1 MNDVELLK
9 LDDALERTFYEMQ
22 AVAERWSVAEL
33 KRQKAASLF
42 LRLANSKDKAGVL
55 RLPIV
60 LPSVPEQTAIAVVL
74 SGMDTEL
81 KALEARREKTHALKQ
96 AMMQEL
102 LTGKTRLVPPA
113 KQPEHISQ

>member
-42 LRLANSKDKAGVL
+42 LRLANSKDQGW
-55 RLPIV
+55 R
-60 LPSVPEQTAIAVVL
+60 PSVADSVTFC
-74 SGMDTEL
+74 
-81 KALEARREKTHALKQ
+81 ARTNRNRRRPLRH
-96 AMMQEL
+96 
-102 LTGKTRLVPPA
+102 G
-113 KQPEHISQ
+113 H